1 MKEYT
6 ITNKTFNKVTGDSGE
21 QLAKE
26 YLKKNGYKIL
36 KTNYKT
42 NIGEIDIIAKQ
53 KDFIVFVEVKTRKND
68 YFGLPREAV
77 NSFKQQKIR
86 QVATQYIKF
95 NKLFDASC
103 RFDVIEILGDEI
115 SHLENC
121 FWVCLILD

>member
-1 MKEYT
+1 MNEYT
-6 ITNKTFNKVTGDSGE
+6 LTKKTFNKVTGDSGE

-26 YLKKNGYKIL
+26 YLKKNGFQIL

-53 KDFIVFVEVKTRKND
+53 KDFVVFVEVKTRKND

-95 NKLFDASC
+95 NKLFDVCC
-103 RFDVIEILGDEI
+103 RFDVIEILGDKI
-115 SHLENC
+115 THIENC
-121 FWVCLILD
+121 F

>member
-1 MKEYT
+1 MNEYT
-6 ITNKTFNKVTGDSGE
+6 LTNKTFNKVTGDSGE

-26 YLKKNGYKIL
+26 YLKKNGFQIL

-53 KDFIVFVEVKTRKND
+53 KDFVVFVEVKTRKND

-95 NKLFDASC
+95 NKLFDVCC
-103 RFDVIEILGDEI
+103 RFDVIEILGDKI
-115 SHLENC
+115 THIENC
-121 FWVCLILD
+121 FQACFILG